1 MSADGFWE
9 DVFLISGYPRISAAN
24 AFLKFPVGLK
34 PVPQKNPRHATDRG
48 RGFFNRVRDDQM
60 FLVVVV
66 IVVMIAMSAALAGLF
81 ELMAFLFR
89 LPAVLAMSADGLVQG
104 LFGIVDL
111 PLALSVPVPVIGV
124 HGQGAAQQ
132 QEPAQQG
139 GQNSGLFKVHVIII
153 LSCAAR
159 ARPKSTDNRIGMI
172 CRNEQTECYQIMM
185 RVRALSMAG
194 RAGNGWLTGHAPEAK
209 PGPVPGQAFLF
220 LPGVASAFR
229 RFPAIT
235 WLRRRLKS
243 PCSRGIHS
251 PWAVRFLCSS
261 GNGPHP

>member
-1 MSADGFWE
+1 
-9 DVFLISGYPRISAAN
+9 
-24 AFLKFPVGLK
+24 
-34 PVPQKNPRHATDRG
+34 
-48 RGFFNRVRDDQM
+48 M

-66 IVVMIAMSAALAGLF
+66 IAMSAALAGLF

-111 PLALSVPVPVIGV
+111 PFAPPISVSVIGV

-132 QEPAQQG
+132 QEPAQQR
-139 GQNSGLFKVHVIII
+139 GQNSGLFKVHVIIV

-159 ARPKSTDNRIGMI
+159 ARPKSRDNRIGMI

-194 RAGNGWLTGHAPEAK
+194 GTGNGWLTAHVSGAK
-209 PGPVPGQAFLF
+209 PGPVPEQAFLF
-220 LPGVASAFR
+220 LPGVRAALDG
-229 RFPAIT
+229 FPQ
-235 WLRRRLKS
+235 
-243 PCSRGIHS
+243 
-251 PWAVRFLCSS
+251 
-261 GNGPHP
+261 